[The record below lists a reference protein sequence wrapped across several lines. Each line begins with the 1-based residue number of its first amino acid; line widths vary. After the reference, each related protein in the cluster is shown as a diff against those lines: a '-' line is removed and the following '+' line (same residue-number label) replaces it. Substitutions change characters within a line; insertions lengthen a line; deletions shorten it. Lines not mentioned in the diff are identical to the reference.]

1 MVEEEIK
8 YLDTVKQAKR
18 PLTIIMGGAKV
29 SDKLELIYSLAE
41 KADYILLGGAMSLT
55 FLSSLGYNMGK
66 SLIEKEQL
74 NNCKNILDRYK
85 EKIILPV
92 DFKCFKSFD
101 NSDYIVKK
109 IYEFDND
116 DMALDIDNLTAKLY
130 KSVLNKT
137 NTCFWNGPLGVVE
150 KNESKDGSL
159 KVLEYLNNLNI
170 TTILGGGD
178 IVGFATKE
186 KMDKKIDKTLHIILN
201 ANKLLILLVIVIML
215 VAFSLQSYGLY
226 KIAKEYNNELSFKD
240 IFKQIIIVQ
249 FFNGITPFS
258 TGGQPM
264 QVYMLNKSGLS
275 IANSTITILQ
285 NSILFQVAL
294 VLCGILAVLFNRLY
308 SIFGNDELLARLTI
322 LGFIF
327 NVIAGIGLL
336 LFTFSTSLAKKITFF
351 IINILNKIKIIK
363 NKNKHIEKWNKE
375 FEEFENS
382 GKKLRKN
389 TKLTIT
395 VIFVNFLAFI
405 LLSLIPYFIIKA
417 TDPYSSIT
425 IVHSIVGTM
434 YVYLISA
441 FVPIPGGSG
450 GIEFS
455 FSKFFSPIVI
465 SNSVISAS
473 LILWRFITYYV
484 PMIIGAIV
492 LNFFRKHEK

>member
-1 MVEEEIK
+1 MKNKK
-8 YLDTVKQAKR
+8 Y
-18 PLTIIMGGAKV
+18 IINT
-29 SDKLELIYSLAE
+29 L
-41 KADYILLGGAMSLT
+41 
-55 FLSSLGYNMGK
+55 
-66 SLIEKEQL
+66 
-74 NNCKNILDRYK
+74 
-85 EKIILPV
+85 IILV
-92 DFKCFKSFD
+92 ITSVVLYFALKD
-101 NSDYIVKK
+101 N
-109 IYEFDND
+109 F
-116 DMALDIDNLTAKLY
+116 
-130 KSVLNKT
+130 
-137 NTCFWNGPLGVVE
+137 
-150 KNESKDGSL
+150 
-159 KVLEYLNNLNI
+159 
-170 TTILGGGD
+170 
-178 IVGFATKE
+178 
-186 KMDKKIDKTLHIILN
+186 DKTLHIILN

-336 LFTFSTSLAKKITFF
+336 LFTFSTSLDKKITFL

>member
-1 MVEEEIK
+1 MKNKK
-8 YLDTVKQAKR
+8 Y
-18 PLTIIMGGAKV
+18 IINT
-29 SDKLELIYSLAE
+29 L
-41 KADYILLGGAMSLT
+41 
-55 FLSSLGYNMGK
+55 
-66 SLIEKEQL
+66 
-74 NNCKNILDRYK
+74 
-85 EKIILPV
+85 IILV
-92 DFKCFKSFD
+92 ITSVVLYFALKD
-101 NSDYIVKK
+101 N
-109 IYEFDND
+109 F
-116 DMALDIDNLTAKLY
+116 
-130 KSVLNKT
+130 
-137 NTCFWNGPLGVVE
+137 
-150 KNESKDGSL
+150 
-159 KVLEYLNNLNI
+159 
-170 TTILGGGD
+170 
-178 IVGFATKE
+178 
-186 KMDKKIDKTLHIILN
+186 DKTLHIILN

-215 VAFSLQSYGLY
+215 VAFSFQSYGLY

>member
-1 MVEEEIK
+1 MKNKK
-8 YLDTVKQAKR
+8 Y
-18 PLTIIMGGAKV
+18 IINT
-29 SDKLELIYSLAE
+29 L
-41 KADYILLGGAMSLT
+41 
-55 FLSSLGYNMGK
+55 
-66 SLIEKEQL
+66 
-74 NNCKNILDRYK
+74 
-85 EKIILPV
+85 IILV
-92 DFKCFKSFD
+92 ITSVVLYFALKD
-101 NSDYIVKK
+101 N
-109 IYEFDND
+109 F
-116 DMALDIDNLTAKLY
+116 
-130 KSVLNKT
+130 
-137 NTCFWNGPLGVVE
+137 
-150 KNESKDGSL
+150 
-159 KVLEYLNNLNI
+159 
-170 TTILGGGD
+170 
-178 IVGFATKE
+178 
-186 KMDKKIDKTLHIILN
+186 DKTLHIILN

-249 FFNGITPFS
+249 FFNGI
-258 TGGQPM
+258 
-264 QVYMLNKSGLS
+264 
-275 IANSTITILQ
+275 ANSTITILQ

-308 SIFGNDELLARLTI
+308 SIFGNDEILARLTI

-473 LILWRFITYYV
+473 LILWRFITYYI

>member
-1 MVEEEIK
+1 MKNKK
-8 YLDTVKQAKR
+8 YIIN
-18 PLTIIMGGAKV
+18 TIIIF
-29 SDKLELIYSLAE
+29 LITLIVLYFSL
-41 KADYILLGGAMSLT
+41 K
-55 FLSSLGYNMGK
+55 
-66 SLIEKEQL
+66 
-74 NNCKNILDRYK
+74 
-85 EKIILPV
+85 
-92 DFKCFKSFD
+92 D
-101 NSDYIVKK
+101 N
-109 IYEFDND
+109 F
-116 DMALDIDNLTAKLY
+116 
-130 KSVLNKT
+130 NKT
-137 NTCFWNGPLGVVE
+137 
-150 KNESKDGSL
+150 
-159 KVLEYLNNLNI
+159 I
-170 TTILGGGD
+170 D
-178 IVGFATKE
+178 IIF
-186 KMDKKIDKTLHIILN
+186 N
-201 ANKLLILLVIVIML
+201 ANKLLIFLALFAMLL
-215 VAFSLQSYGLY
+215 AFLLQSYGLY
-226 KIAKEYNNELSFKD
+226 KIAKEYNNNLSFKD

-294 VLCGILAVLFNRLY
+294 VLCGILAVFFNKIY
-308 SIFGNDELLARLTI
+308 SIFGNNELLARLTI
-322 LGFIF
+322 IGFIC

-336 LFTFSTSLAKKITFF
+336 LFTFSTSLAKKVTFF
-351 IINILNKIKIIK
+351 FIDILNKIKIIK

>member
-1 MVEEEIK
+1 LFYRI
-8 YLDTVKQAKR
+8 
-18 PLTIIMGGAKV
+18 
-29 SDKLELIYSLAE
+29 SIY
-41 KADYILLGGAMSLT
+41 
-55 FLSSLGYNMGK
+55 
-66 SLIEKEQL
+66 
-74 NNCKNILDRYK
+74 CVYK
-85 EKIILPV
+85 CINTLIILV
-92 DFKCFKSFD
+92 ITSVVLYFALKD
-101 NSDYIVKK
+101 N
-109 IYEFDND
+109 F
-116 DMALDIDNLTAKLY
+116 
-130 KSVLNKT
+130 
-137 NTCFWNGPLGVVE
+137 
-150 KNESKDGSL
+150 
-159 KVLEYLNNLNI
+159 
-170 TTILGGGD
+170 
-178 IVGFATKE
+178 
-186 KMDKKIDKTLHIILN
+186 DKTLHIILN
-201 ANKLLILLVIVIML
+201 ANKLLLLLVIVIML

-351 IINILNKIKIIK
+351 IINILNKI
-363 NKNKHIEKWNKE
+363 IEKWNKE

>member
-1 MVEEEIK
+1 MKNKK
-8 YLDTVKQAKR
+8 Y
-18 PLTIIMGGAKV
+18 IINT
-29 SDKLELIYSLAE
+29 L
-41 KADYILLGGAMSLT
+41 
-55 FLSSLGYNMGK
+55 
-66 SLIEKEQL
+66 
-74 NNCKNILDRYK
+74 
-85 EKIILPV
+85 IILV
-92 DFKCFKSFD
+92 ITSVVLYFALKD
-101 NSDYIVKK
+101 N
-109 IYEFDND
+109 F
-116 DMALDIDNLTAKLY
+116 
-130 KSVLNKT
+130 
-137 NTCFWNGPLGVVE
+137 
-150 KNESKDGSL
+150 
-159 KVLEYLNNLNI
+159 
-170 TTILGGGD
+170 
-178 IVGFATKE
+178 
-186 KMDKKIDKTLHIILN
+186 DKTLHIILN

-215 VAFSLQSYGLY
+215 LAFSLQSYGLY
-226 KIAKEYNNELSFKD
+226 KIVKEYNNELSFKD

-294 VLCGILAVLFNRLY
+294 VLSGILAVLFNRLY